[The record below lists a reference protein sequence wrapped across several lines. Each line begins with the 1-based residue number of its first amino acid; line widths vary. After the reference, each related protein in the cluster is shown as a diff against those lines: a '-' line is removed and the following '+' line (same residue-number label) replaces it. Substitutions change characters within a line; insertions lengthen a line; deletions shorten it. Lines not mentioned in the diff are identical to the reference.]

1 MRADHAYAKA
11 TRILMRLEG
20 KVEMSKIFNVANK
33 TFENVKIGRD
43 AVIEDFV
50 ILGKPPKGKQPGELE
65 LSIGEYSRL
74 GTGAI
79 IYSGSRI
86 DDCFQTGEYSI
97 IFPYVKIGKN
107 VKIGE
112 YTIIGVPPKG
122 KGSNELVTIIGNGS
136 TIRSHTVI
144 YAGTKIGKNF
154 NCGHG
159 AKIREF
165 TIIGDNSQVGML
177 SQIEGYA
184 KIGNNVKLHTNV
196 HVGQY
201 SEIGDYVFIAP
212 GTVLTN
218 TLHPLCPKVEK
229 CIKGPAIR
237 SYVKIGT
244 NVTVAPR
251 VEIGEN
257 SLIGA
262 GANVVRDVPK
272 DSVVVGNP
280 GKIIKSIHDLDCP
293 FNLIDKPYSLENRNI
308 TA

>member
-1 MRADHAYAKA
+1 MCVYHAFTEA
-11 TRILMRLEG
+11 TRALIRLEG
-20 KVEMSKIFNVANK
+20 TAEMDKIFNVTNK
-33 TFENVKIGRD
+33 IFENVKIGKN

-50 ILGKPPKGKQPGELE
+50 ILGKPPKGKQTGELE
-65 LSIGEYSRL
+65 LLIGDCSRI

-86 DDCFQTGEYSI
+86 DDYFEIGEYSI
-97 IFPYVKIGKN
+97 IFPYVEIGKN
-107 VKIGE
+107 VKIGQH
-112 YTIIGVPPKG
+112 TIIGVPPKG
-122 KGSNELVTIIGNGS
+122 KDSTELLTIIGNGS
-136 TIRSHTVI
+136 IIRSHTVI
-144 YAGTKIGKNF
+144 YAGTEIGKKF

-165 TIIGDNSQVGML
+165 TVIGDNSQVGML

-201 SEIGDYVFIAP
+201 SEIGDHVFIAP

-229 CIKGPAIR
+229 CIKGPTIR

-251 VEIGEN
+251 VEIKEN

-262 GANVVRDVPK
+262 GANVVKDVPK

-280 GKIIKSIHDLDCP
+280 GKIIKNIHDLKCP
-293 FNLIDKPYSLENRNI
+293 FNLIDKPYSLKNKNI